1 MGCRNRDS
9 ITENHTSSSSS
20 SSDSLSE
27 ALLFTTMCIVGHPV
41 DVHVKDGSVYS
52 GIFHTASVHADYGIV
67 LKKARMTKKG
77 KGNNNVG
84 NEGFVDTLV
93 ILSSD
98 LVQVVAKGVMLHADV
113 VGGNITGGD
122 EEAVAHNV
130 CSESLTC
137 EVENHTGP
145 LMDTK
150 QVNHSRYYDIFY
162 FGGQHLRQAGD
173 DKSNSNG
180 KTDNCGEKSEFVNE
194 KTDEKIQS
202 LNSSHETDTS
212 LGQEVAVEHGS
223 TDRTSIP
230 SDNGLLCNNTPA
242 SVKASDRNSERSTSA
257 DSVSTNLTQGV
268 DLIQDSQPARSNEI
282 SVPRGTGSTR
292 NAKEFKLNPAAKTF
306 SPSFVNPMP
315 ATSAANMVYIPNSS
329 PPVPVTIQP
338 EVGFNTFASR
348 PSMPVKVSQYSNLT
362 VGNGGSGSQF
372 SQPIVGHVAHRA
384 QPLRYA
390 THYNPVLSEP
400 AYMQPSSPAVMVGRS
415 PQLVY
420 VQPVSHDLIHGTTA
434 VPPVSARP
442 LMNHVQFPKQQGG
455 TIGPAMPVCV
465 PPPVLTSGHQP
476 FTLRSHI
483 PLLQPGFPVSRPI
496 SVPGPNGFYGTKF

>member
-1 MGCRNRDS
+1 MDCRNRDS
-9 ITENHTSSSSS
+9 ITENHTSSSSPS
-20 SSDSLSE
+20 CDSLSE

-77 KGNNNVG
+77 KGNTNVG

-98 LVQVVAKGVMLHADV
+98 LVQVVAKGVIFPADG
-113 VGGNITGGD
+113 VGGNITGDD
-122 EEAVAHNV
+122 EEAATHNV

-145 LMDTK
+145 LMGAK
-150 QVNHSRYYDIFY
+150 QVN
-162 FGGQHLRQAGD
+162 QLRQAGD
-173 DKSNSNG
+173 DKSNSKG
-180 KTDNCGEKSEFVNE
+180 KTDDCGQKSESVNE
-194 KTDEKIQS
+194 KIDEKTQS
-202 LNSSHETDTS
+202 LNSSHETDTCP
-212 LGQEVAVEHGS
+212 GQEVAVEHGS
-223 TDRTSIP
+223 TDRTSSP
-230 SDNGLLCNNTPA
+230 SDNGLLCNNAPA
-242 SVKASDRNSERSTSA
+242 SVKANDRNSERSTSA
-257 DSVSTNLTQGV
+257 DSVSKNLTQGV
-268 DLIQDSQPARSNEI
+268 DIIQDSQPARSIEI
-282 SVPRGTGSTR
+282 SAPRGTDSTR

-306 SPSFVNPMP
+306 SPSFVNPIS

-329 PPVPVTIQP
+329 PPVSVTIQP

-348 PSMPVKVSQYSNLT
+348 PSMPVKVAQYSNLT

-372 SQPIVGHVAHRA
+372 SQPIVGHVAHRT

-390 THYNPVLSEP
+390 THYSPVLTEH

-420 VQPVSHDLIHGTTA
+420 VQPVSHDLIHGTTT

-442 LMNHVQFPKQQGG
+442 LLNHVQFPKQQGG
-455 TIGPAMPVCV
+455 TIGPAMPVSV

-476 FTLRSHI
+476 FALQSHI
-483 PLLQPGFPVSRPI
+483 PLLQPGFPVTRPI
-496 SVPGPNGFYGTKF
+496 SVPGPNGFYGTKY